1 VADPLAGEESAAP
14 VRGSVTAPRVLLAIT
29 AYNGEAFIA
38 RTLDSALHIDQ
49 SDCQLDV
56 MVLDDCSPAPGFS
69 QRLAAM
75 CEQRGILYYRSP
87 RNLGIPRNV
96 TLGMLTAVQQGYDHV
111 IISNSDVVYP
121 RNFVTQLLRAVGHE
135 GVGSVTAWSN
145 NVSMYSL
152 PNADPDRHLSDQD
165 RVDWISDTFADL
177 WGDAA
182 MDIPAGISFAMI
194 VPTAV
199 IEDVGVM
206 DPVFGRG
213 YCEETDWS
221 LRSLAAGYRVA
232 LAPGCFV
239 YHAGRGSNLEAGL
252 VSREHTSVPHNED
265 ILDMRYPLFRGQVQA
280 FSASG
285 LLAQAQLH
293 GVAALMRRA
302 GTEAGYTIDAGWLPP
317 SQVGDGLVRCTVAPD
332 GLGGAIAMDH
342 LGFRHVIDDVD
353 GFAVGQTLREFFG
366 GRAPSAVN
374 LRDGGALSDSL
385 RSEFEGVSR
394 RSGNYPSRV

>member
-1 VADPLAGEESAAP
+1 MN
-14 VRGSVTAPRVLLAIT
+14 RPRVLLAIT
-29 AYNGEAFIA
+29 VYNGEAFVA

-49 SDCQLDV
+49 GDAQLDV
-56 MVLDDCSPAPGFS
+56 LVLDDCSPAPGFS

-75 CEQRGILYYRSP
+75 CEERGILYYRSP

-96 TLGMLTAVQQGYDHV
+96 SLGMLTAVQQGYDYV
-111 IISNSDVVYP
+111 VISNSDVIYP
-121 RNFVTQLLRAVGHE
+121 RNLLGQLLRAVAQE

-145 NVSMYSL
+145 NVSMYSMA
-152 PNADPDRHLSDQD
+152 NADPDRFLADQD
-165 RVDWISDTFADL
+165 RVDWISETLAEHYQ
-177 WGDAA
+177 DAA
-182 MDIPAGISFAMI
+182 MDIPAGISFCLI

-221 LRSLAAGYRVA
+221 LRSLAAGYRIA
-232 LAPGCFV
+232 LAPGTFV

-252 VSREHTSVPHNED
+252 VTRDHTSVPENED
-265 ILDMRYPLFRGQVQA
+265 IIDLRYPLFRGQVA
-280 FSASG
+280 GFAASG

-302 GTEAGYTIDAGWLPP
+302 GRESGYAIDAGWLPP
-317 SQVGDGLVRCTVAPD
+317 SEAAEDLVRCIVAPD
-332 GLGGAIAMDH
+332 GLGGSVSMEY
-342 LGFRHVIDDVD
+342 LGFRHVVDDIDA
-353 GFAVGQTLREFFG
+353 FEVGPSLKEFFG

-374 LRDGGALSDSL
+374 LRDRGALATSL
-385 RSEFEGVSR
+385 QSQFAGLTR